1 MSQMHKNYVDG
12 EWRASETGETFAVVN
27 PANTDETV
35 AECQDSSSA
44 DARGAIE
51 AAAAAEDAWADT
63 PGPARGKLLRETAK
77 RMDDRREELAETL
90 AREEGKTRGE
100 AGGEVGR
107 AVNIFYYYAEKA
119 MDYAGEASNP
129 SASGQNLYTVRE
141 PMGVA
146 GLIVP
151 WNYPIA
157 IPSWKMAPALATGN
171 TVVCKLSRDAPTV
184 FLKVTECLAAAADA
198 VDAPDGVVNVLTGGG
213 EEVGTPIV
221 EHEAVDAV
229 SFTGSRSVGD
239 MIYEQATDAHK
250 RVQTELGSK
259 NPTVV
264 TESADVEEAVRI
276 VGGGAFGVTGQ
287 ACTAT
292 ERVIVHGSL
301 HDEFVDS
308 LVEYADSLEIG
319 AALDGADMGP
329 QANEGELEGTLED
342 IETAKDEGAT
352 VEYGGGRPDGE
363 AYENGYFV
371 EPTILTGLDSDA
383 TVMQEEVFGPFVG
396 IMTASDVDEAIELA
410 NDVEFGLAAGIVTD
424 DHTEANRFVDEVDF
438 GVLKVNEAT
447 TGLELHVPFGGMN
460 ASSSETYREQGEAGM
475 DYFTIIKTV
484 YDNY

>member
-1 MSQMHKNYVDG
+1 MADTYENYVDG
-12 EWRASETGETFAVVN
+12 EWRSSETGETFAVVN

-77 RMDDRREELAETL
+77 RMDDRREELTETL

-107 AVNIFYYYAEKA
+107 AVNIFYYYAERA

-276 VGGGAFGVTGQ
+276 VGGGAFGVTGR
-287 ACTAT
+287 
-292 ERVIVHGSL
+292 RV
-301 HDEFVDS
+301 
-308 LVEYADSLEIG
+308 
-319 AALDGADMGP
+319 P
-329 QANEGELEGTLED
+329 
-342 IETAKDEGAT
+342 
-352 VEYGGGRPDGE
+352 RPSG
-363 AYENGYFV
+363 
-371 EPTILTGLDSDA
+371 
-383 TVMQEEVFGPFVG
+383 
-396 IMTASDVDEAIELA
+396 
-410 NDVEFGLAAGIVTD
+410 
-424 DHTEANRFVDEVDF
+424 
-438 GVLKVNEAT
+438 
-447 TGLELHVPFGGMN
+447 
-460 ASSSETYREQGEAGM
+460 
-475 DYFTIIKTV
+475 
-484 YDNY
+484 

>member
-1 MSQMHKNYVDG
+1 
-12 EWRASETGETFAVVN
+12 
-27 PANTDETV
+27 
-35 AECQDSSSA
+35 
-44 DARGAIE
+44 
-51 AAAAAEDAWADT
+51 
-63 PGPARGKLLRETAK
+63 
-77 RMDDRREELAETL
+77 MDDRREELTETL
-90 AREEGKTRGE
+90 AREEGKALGE

-119 MDYAGEASNP
+119 MDYAGAASNP
-129 SASGQNLYTVRE
+129 SASDQNLYTVRE

-171 TVVCKLSRDAPTV
+171 TVVCKLSQDAPTV

-213 EEVGTPIV
+213 SEVGQPIV
-221 EHEAVDAV
+221 EHDAVDAV

-264 TESADVEEAVRI
+264 TESADVEAAARI

-292 ERVIVHGSL
+292 ERVIVHESI
-301 HDEFVDS
+301 HDAFVDA
-308 LVEYADSLEIG
+308 LVDYAESIEIG
-319 AALDGADMGP
+319 PALDGADMGP
-329 QANEGELEGTLED
+329 QVSEGELEGTLED
-342 IETAKDEGAT
+342 VATAREEGAT

-363 AYENGYFV
+363 AYESGYFV
-371 EPTILTGLDSDA
+371 EPTVLTGLDSDA

-396 IMTASDVDEAIELA
+396 IMPASDFEEAIELA
-410 NDVEFGLAAGIVTD
+410 NDVEFGLSAGIVTD

-438 GVLKVNEAT
+438 GVVKVNEAT

-484 YDNY
+484 YDSY